1 MQETHL
7 ICEECSST
15 TAAVFCQDCEQDLC
29 DKCNESLHRG
39 GKRKDHVRVLKC
51 ENTLE
56 TVKSLEKNS
65 NEEVSFGN
73 IDILVKD
80 MLHQNSNQNSVRLF
94 WDLLNVNLNLNQV
107 QETASLINTRYSPNA
122 KMYAYGKDI
131 KQIQG
136 FLAQYNFEARYNSHL
151 GDLATL
157 INDVSQ
163 EYDDYIKTIIITLRP
178 YLIKQHLIKSLEL
191 NQLSKLFF
199 IPDTKDMNEIS
210 VDEVMYS
217 SSNARWSRASA
228 DKELYKL
235 TRRKAAASESSLEL
249 SMISYLKDLA
259 YEGKIMHEMNELIE
273 NLTVW
278 MRISK
283 KNAHELISAGC
294 KLGKLLQQVKKV
306 GDMEITIISLKIEKL
321 DQENL
326 LWVLRSLK
334 NDEMI
339 STEKA
344 IQSRIKEAFDFKVPP
359 NAWTNFIESTLKPQR
374 LHHKKSFSDS
384 QSFSFFSQNDKK
396 KTRNFSFYSKKVK
409 DYVSGVEIFIIYPIN
424 EEWISYDQYIKSGDV
439 FKIKQTRDWD
449 LFIKFFEDLF
459 NTESPEEKAI
469 SGGRYGCAQY
479 LKAFTDYPLKSST
492 LGKLS
497 YMIQLAIDED
507 LLRYHKT
514 LLVWVPSFDKKGRD
528 DKLQLFSAKRSVVD
542 ALAQCP
548 DGISLAQLPTII
560 KEKLPFDLDLS
571 KLGFAKLK
579 DLILDIPDIELISK
593 GKNHPF
599 VRLVKL
605 NPPSLKN
612 LYAFIHQIIEENDQ
626 NLPVNILEIEVLEKF
641 GFNFRWSWF
650 KVRNLEDLLKHSQE
664 FLITEQNEVRKMYSA
679 EKFHSYNSSTTS
691 DAHSNNLG
699 SEFQSD
705 ELLCKSGTDKLEE
718 IAEMQTKYI
727 QRLLDE
733 DEYLGND
740 DMD

>member
-1 MQETHL
+1 MQEKTSM
-7 ICEECSST
+7 CEECSST

-29 DKCNESLHRG
+29 DNCNELLHRG

-51 ENTLE
+51 EDILE

-65 NEEVSFGN
+65 NKQDSFENLN
-73 IDILVKD
+73 ILEKD
-80 MLHQNSNQNSVRLF
+80 ALCQNSNQNSVRFF

-107 QETASLINTRYSPNA
+107 KETASIINTNYSPDA
-122 KMYAYGKDI
+122 KMYVYGKDV
-131 KQIQG
+131 KQIQE
-136 FLAQYNFEARYNSHL
+136 FLAQYNFEARFNSHL

-157 INDVSQ
+157 INDVPQ
-163 EYDDYIKTIIITLRP
+163 EYDNYIKTIIITSRP
-178 YLIKQHLIKSLEL
+178 FLIKQHLIRSLQT

-199 IPDTKDMNEIS
+199 IPDIKDMYEIPS
-210 VDEVMYS
+210 DEIMYS
-217 SSNARWSRASA
+217 SSNARWSRASENK
-228 DKELYKL
+228 DLYKL

-259 YEGKIMHEMNELIE
+259 YEGKIMHEINELIE
-273 NLTVW
+273 NLTRW
-278 MRISK
+278 MKISK
-283 KNAHELISAGC
+283 KNAHELVNAGC
-294 KLGKLLQQVKKV
+294 KLGKLLQQSKKI
-306 GDMEITIISLKIEKL
+306 GNIEMTIISLKIEKL

-344 IQSRIKEAFDFKVPP
+344 IQSRIKEAFDFKVPQ
-359 NAWTNFIESTLKPQR
+359 NTWSNFIEYSLKPQR

-396 KTRNFSFYSKKVK
+396 KTRNFSFFSKKVK
-409 DYVSGVEIFIIYPIN
+409 DYVSGVEIFVIYPIN

-449 LFIKFFEDLF
+449 LFIKFFESMFD
-459 NTESPEEKAI
+459 TESPEEKAI

-479 LKAFTDYPLKSST
+479 LKAFAEYPLKNST

-514 LLVWVPSFDKKGRD
+514 LLVWVPSFDKKGRN
-528 DKLQLFSAKRSVVD
+528 DKLQLFSAKKSVIE
-542 ALAQCP
+542 ALSQCP

-612 LYAFIHQIIEENDQ
+612 LYAFIHQIIDENDQ
-626 NLPVNILEIEVLEKF
+626 SLPMNILEIEILEKF

-650 KVRNLEDLLKHSQE
+650 KARSLEDLLKHSQE
-664 FLITEQNEVRKMYSA
+664 FIVNERNEVRKMYSA

-691 DAHSNNLG
+691 DAHSNYLN
-699 SEFQSD
+699 SEFQSED
-705 ELLCKSGTDKLEE
+705 IMCKLGLDKLEE

-733 DEYLGND
+733 DEHLGND
-740 DMD
+740 DLD